1 MFEVEGVEPIILDSA
16 RKWGVDDEDML
27 HALRNYIRVFAMDE
41 GFTMVTG
48 PARDAQ
54 LLEVGVVESSD
65 GDMLVIHAMPAREK
79 YLR

>member
-1 MFEVEGVEPIILDSA
+1 
-16 RKWGVDDEDML
+16 
-27 HALRNYIRVFAMDE
+27 MDE

-65 GDMLVIHAMPAREK
+65 GDMLVIHAMPARGAGGG
-79 YLR
+79 LTRGWPL

>member
-1 MFEVEGVEPIILDSA
+1 MFEVESGEPIILDSA

-27 HALRNYIRVFAMDE
+27 HALRNYIRLYAMDE

-48 PARDAQ
+48 PGRDAQ
-54 LLEVGVVESSD
+54 LLEIGFVESTD

-79 YLR
+79 YWR